1 MVKNLL
7 VVLIVLLG
15 IGACII
21 NMHLTSMH
29 YSGTITPKWI
39 ADGCTPEDNPTYNCE
54 EVVKTKWAVF
64 PPQDPDPET
73 GLQAG
78 IP

>member
-1 MVKNLL
+1 MESNSFRGTGVLRPMVKNLL

-29 YSGTITPKWI
+29 YSGTV
-39 ADGCTPEDNPTYNCE
+39 TPEMDCRWMYS
-54 EVVKTKWAVF
+54 
-64 PPQDPDPET
+64 
-73 GLQAG
+73 GR
-78 IP
+78 